1 MTSAPEHPGSFPNR
15 FLLPLPC
22 LLAVVLL
29 LLNFGDAAIQIHDE
43 GHFLLAAHTI
53 SLGVKGVLSGQS
65 ITELAAEIHQSG
77 GTLFLAAKPV
87 HVGLL
92 ALLGVLT
99 PLTAGKALL
108 LMATLTVG
116 CVALIQGIGTRLFGP
131 GAGLY
136 AGLMMACSPLL
147 LKFGIT
153 VLSPVTM
160 LFFALLS
167 FYLLLQEKRRAVML
181 FAAGVAAALSVFCHY
196 NIAPFL
202 LALLIGFWGRL
213 NGKEYAFAIGGG
225 VVCLLAVEG
234 ALLGADV
241 VLAKAYPEFR
251 SFFGELFFN
260 LNKSHLSGKVLQE
273 FSSASPLTDGVRGYS
288 LKNTLIPLGWILS
301 GVGIPGLIGLAVF
314 GNKSL
319 SVRPEAG
326 KITPRWLLEL
336 FSKFCAVICLL
347 RVASSARGKPR
358 HSTTMTAFASY
369 RITNSRYTANRQ
381 IILKTT
387 LAWIILLPF
396 VFWMAYPWKI
406 ERNFVQL
413 LPGLA
418 LGFGVMMM
426 RFEVL
431 LPAVAVRVLGS
442 VLLLGTYALNP
453 AIREP
458 SPIEGCIQQNEA
470 ALQTLPAGA
479 LNGSSFPFSM
489 APIWK
494 WYLGPERKNRRGAP
508 LPIDFSQFES
518 PLLYGHDSRFSEPE
532 GTVGWPEGVVLTE
545 NNVEFYFLESTLL
558 DQTASPGIAE

>member
-1 MTSAPEHPGSFPNR
+1 MSNGEATPNSIDWPLMTSPPEDPGSFPNR
-15 FLLPLPC
+15 YLVPLPY

-29 LLNFGDAAIQIHDE
+29 LWNFGEAAIQIHDE

-53 SLGVKGVLSGQS
+53 SLGVRGVLTGQS
-65 ITELAAEIHQSG
+65 IPELAAEIHQTG

-92 ALLGVLT
+92 ALLGVVT
-99 PLTAGKALL
+99 PLTASKALL
-108 LMATLTVG
+108 LLAALTVG
-116 CVALIQGIGTRLFGP
+116 CVALIQGIGSRLFGA
-131 GAGLY
+131 GAGWY
-136 AGLMMACSPLL
+136 AGLMMACTPLL

-167 FYLLLQEKRRAVML
+167 FFLLLQEKRRPLML

-196 NIAPFL
+196 NVAPFL
-202 LALLIGFWGRL
+202 LALLVGFWGRL
-213 NGKEYAFAIGGG
+213 KGKEYALAIGGG
-225 VVCLLAVEG
+225 VVCLMAVEG

-241 VLAKAYPEFR
+241 VLANAYPEFR

-273 FSSASPLTDGVRGYS
+273 FSAASPLTDGVRGYS

-314 GNKSL
+314 WNKSF

-326 KITPRWLLEL
+326 SIKLRWLL
-336 FSKFCAVICLL
+336 
-347 RVASSARGKPR
+347 G
-358 HSTTMTAFASY
+358 
-369 RITNSRYTANRQ
+369 
-381 IILKTT
+381 
-387 LAWIILLPF
+387 WIVVLPF
-396 VFWMAYPWKI
+396 VVWMAYPWKI

-426 RFEVL
+426 RLESLCPSV
-431 LPAVAVRVLGS
+431 VVRVVGS
-442 VLLLGTYALNP
+442 VLLLATYALNP
-453 AIREP
+453 AVREP
-458 SPIEGCIQQNEA
+458 SPIAECIQQNEA
-470 ALQTLPAGA
+470 ALQALPAGA

-494 WYLGPERKNRRGAP
+494 WYLGPERKNRGLSP
-508 LPIDFSQFES
+508 LPIDFSQFDS
-518 PLLYGHDSRFSEPE
+518 PLIYGHDSRFPEPE
-532 GTVGWPEGVVLTE
+532 GTVRWPQSVVLTVKD
-545 NNVEFYFLESTLL
+545 VEYYFLQSTAL
-558 DQTASPGIAE
+558 DQSASPGIAE